1 MIFLGR
7 KRYPVKRSEYARAVG
22 RLLPHRIGQI
32 LKELGLTEDAGFRVW
47 INCSQANDVDLKIYF
62 RDDLILVAEILN
74 WSFRSRLSD
83 KRSNNIVSNL
93 LKYDCARLL
102 IYTCLDE
109 RSIEYF
115 TEKNIHL
122 IGIGYQLLP
131 KHFYKHFSK
140 LDQVDFREIDSKKT
154 KKDIRLNIQHFLKR
168 TNFCTEELVLI
179 KEDSVAFD
187 GGKQQ
192 TLLKFIPRIKKGR
205 KRKRKIKKKRETEE
219 CPNRIVIVCNQDGRF
234 YACSYALEEFMFEEI
249 IKNHCRD
256 YPNCEDC
263 ELYPCSLE
271 SDVEDEIRIILYY
284 GISKFEARKF
294 DGVNIPEGI
303 EPLLWQHKENW
314 IGKCECKPSRILDG
328 IIIERENLN
337 QLSKYEPCK
346 FRCRQLQFNGECKYI
361 RRKKVHEELAQGKL
375 EKYIRKRKR
384 RKRKDTK

>member
-1 MIFLGR
+1 LGR

-74 WSFRSRLSD
+74 WSIYSRLSD

-102 IYTCLDE
+102 IYTCLDDK
-109 RSIEYF
+109 SIEYF

-122 IGIGYQLLP
+122 IEIGYQLLP

-154 KKDIRLNIQHFLKR
+154 KKEIGLKMQCFLER
-168 TNFCTEELVLI
+168 TIFCTEELVLI
-179 KEDSVAFD
+179 KEDSVALD

-192 TLLKFIPRIKKGR
+192 ILLKFMPLIKKGHKK
-205 KRKRKIKKKRETEE
+205 KRKREAEE
-219 CPNRIVIVCNQDGRF
+219 CRGRIVIVCNQDGTF
-234 YACSYALEEFMFEEI
+234 YACSYALEQFLFEEI
-249 IKNHCRD
+249 IKYFCTD

-263 ELYPCSLE
+263 KEYFCSL
-271 SDVEDEIRIILYY
+271 DDYVKDEVRIILYD
-284 GISKFEARKF
+284 GISKLEAHEF
-294 DGVNIPEGI
+294 YGVTIPEDI
-303 EPLLWQHKENW
+303 KPLLWQHKENW

-328 IIIERENLN
+328 IIIEREALN
-337 QLSKYEPCK
+337 QLSEYEPCK
-346 FRCRQLQFNGECKYI
+346 FACRELQHKGECEYI
-361 RRKKVHEELAQGKL
+361 RRKKVHEELAQRKL
-375 EKYIRKRKR
+375 EKYIKKR
-384 RKRKDTK
+384 RKRKETK